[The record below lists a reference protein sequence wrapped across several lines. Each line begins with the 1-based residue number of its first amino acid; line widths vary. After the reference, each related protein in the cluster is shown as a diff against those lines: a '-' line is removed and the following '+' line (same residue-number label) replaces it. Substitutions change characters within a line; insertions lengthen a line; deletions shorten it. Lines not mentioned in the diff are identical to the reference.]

1 MARLTRLLT
10 NIAVLI
16 GGVFMIGASMVI
28 FVEVLIRKFANMS
41 LEGLHEVSGFA
52 MAVTFAWA
60 MPFTILTRGHIRVDV
75 LYSRLSSRMKLGLD
89 IFAALAFS
97 LYLIALAFHAYTLTT
112 ASWSA
117 GTIASGI
124 LGIPL
129 YIPQTFW
136 ALGLI
141 VACLVLLVALAV
153 SARALLHGQ
162 IEAAAKSLA
171 PYGETED
178 KAVMDDLEAGAFTQ
192 SSTSR
197 NE

>member
-10 NIAVLI
+10 NVAVLI
-16 GGVFMIGASMVI
+16 GGVFMIGASLVI

-75 LYSRLSSRMKLGLD
+75 LYGRLSRRWRLGLD

-97 LYLIALAFHAYTLTT
+97 FYLIALAIHAYTLTA

-129 YIPQTFW
+129 YIPQALW

-141 VACLVLLVALAV
+141 IACLVLIIALGVAV
-153 SARALLHGQ
+153 RALLLGQ
-162 IEAAAKSLA
+162 IDAAAKSLA
-171 PYGETED
+171 PYGESED

-192 SSTSR
+192 STTSR